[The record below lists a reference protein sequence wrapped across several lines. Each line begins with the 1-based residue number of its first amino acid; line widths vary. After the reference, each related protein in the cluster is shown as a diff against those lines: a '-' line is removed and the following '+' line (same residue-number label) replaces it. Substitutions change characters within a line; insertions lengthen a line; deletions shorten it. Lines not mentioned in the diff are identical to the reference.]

1 MFVER
6 KIIGRMYG
14 EKHRQ
19 FGMIN
24 GWNALYEAVS
34 RLCICLLFQVC
45 VSFIGVYF
53 MDMYL

>member
-34 RLCICLLFQVC
+34 RLCIYMFASSSLC
-45 VSFIGVYF
+45 
-53 MDMYL
+53 